1 MYVCIYTYYIY
12 ISTIY
17 IYTHNHIYVYTY
29 IYKLWKPRYYEAYFV
44 FIILCFVVDIIIII
58 IVIIIILH
66 TTCSALTNVCLAN
79 VIKVVNLYEY
89 ISTMSMVS

>member
-1 MYVCIYTYYIY
+1 M
-12 ISTIY
+12 
-17 IYTHNHIYVYTY
+17 
-29 IYKLWKPRYYEAYFV
+29 KLSWAGAII
-44 FIILCFVVDIIIII
+44 FIIDIII

-66 TTCSALTNVCLAN
+66 TTCSALTNVCSAN